1 MKVSASPDLMASMS
15 IGWYFGST
23 AMAAFGAIAIS
34 AGLGAVRTG
43 GRVFHASLIVG
54 LAYGGFGLATYAIYH
69 EAHFLGFVAIG
80 LLAVIGSVRAHW
92 PASIGQPG
100 EVLMPPRRIKCDRGS
115 CAGGRRGCAC
125 PGCATRRLLP
135 VDEAARQPDFFTF
148 RAQLLT
154 AVARHDAAALMA
166 VVHPNIKCDFGGGEG
181 KAFFEE
187 FWKPGAP
194 GSEVWAELAAVLALG
209 GTLDTPDSFVAPYV
223 HSRWPQGVDAFEHV
237 AVVGD
242 RVRIRTAP
250 RQDAEPTAVSSFEI
264 LPLARP
270 SGDTP
275 EGWTAVSA

>member
-1 MKVSASPDLMASMS
+1 ML
-15 IGWYFGST
+15 
-23 AMAAFGAIAIS
+23 
-34 AGLGAVRTG
+34 
-43 GRVFHASLIVG
+43 
-54 LAYGGFGLATYAIYH
+54 
-69 EAHFLGFVAIG
+69 
-80 LLAVIGSVRAHW
+80 
-92 PASIGQPG
+92 
-100 EVLMPPRRIKCDRGS
+100 PRRIKAAAVLALVVA
-115 CAGGRRGCAC
+115 AGVLARAA
-125 PGCATRRLLP
+125 ATRRLLP

-166 VVHPNIKCDFGGGEG
+166 VVHPNIKCDFGGGQG

-209 GTLDTPDSFVAPYV
+209 GTFDTPDSFVAPYV
-223 HSRWPQGVDAFEHV
+223 YSRWPQGVDGFEHV

-250 RQDAEPTAVSSFEI
+250 RQDAEPASVSSFEI

-270 SGDTP
+270 SVDTP
-275 EGWTAVSA
+275 EGWTAVRLEGEKIGFIASRFVRSPIDYRAYFSRTDGRWQMLTFIAGD

>member
-1 MKVSASPDLMASMS
+1 
-15 IGWYFGST
+15 
-23 AMAAFGAIAIS
+23 
-34 AGLGAVRTG
+34 
-43 GRVFHASLIVG
+43 
-54 LAYGGFGLATYAIYH
+54 
-69 EAHFLGFVAIG
+69 
-80 LLAVIGSVRAHW
+80 
-92 PASIGQPG
+92 
-100 EVLMPPRRIKCDRGS
+100 MPPRRIS
-115 CAGGRRGCAC
+115 AITVLAVVVAAGTLAQAA
-125 PGCATRRLLP
+125 ATRRLLP

-187 FWKPGAP
+187 HWKPGAP
-194 GSEVWAELAAVLALG
+194 GSEVWTELAAVLALG
-209 GTLDTPDSFVAPYV
+209 GTFDTPDSFVAPYV
-223 HSRWPQGVDAFEHV
+223 FSRWPRGVDGFEHV

-250 RQDAEPTAVSSFEI
+250 RQDAEPAAVSSFEI

-275 EGWTAVSA
+275 EEWTAVALAGKRIGYVASRFVRSPIGYRAFFARADGRWQMLMFIAGD

>member
-1 MKVSASPDLMASMS
+1 
-15 IGWYFGST
+15 
-23 AMAAFGAIAIS
+23 
-34 AGLGAVRTG
+34 
-43 GRVFHASLIVG
+43 
-54 LAYGGFGLATYAIYH
+54 
-69 EAHFLGFVAIG
+69 
-80 LLAVIGSVRAHW
+80 
-92 PASIGQPG
+92 
-100 EVLMPPRRIKCDRGS
+100 MPPRRIS
-115 CAGGRRGCAC
+115 AIAVLAVVVAAGTLAQAA
-125 PGCATRRLLP
+125 ATRRLLP

-209 GTLDTPDSFVAPYV
+209 GTLEHARFVCRALRAQPLAPGYG
-223 HSRWPQGVDAFEHV
+223 RFEHV

-250 RQDAEPTAVSSFEI
+250 RQDAETAAISSFEI

-275 EGWTAVSA
+275 EGWTAVTLEGEKIGYIASRFVRSPIDYRAHFSKTDGRWQMLMFIAGD

>member
-1 MKVSASPDLMASMS
+1 MAPRQ
-15 IGWYFGST
+15 I
-23 AMAAFGAIAIS
+23 GAIAALALVVA
-34 AGLGAVRTG
+34 AGTLGKA
-43 GRVFHASLIVG
+43 
-54 LAYGGFGLATYAIYH
+54 
-69 EAHFLGFVAIG
+69 E
-80 LLAVIGSVRAHW
+80 
-92 PASIGQPG
+92 
-100 EVLMPPRRIKCDRGS
+100 
-115 CAGGRRGCAC
+115 
-125 PGCATRRLLP
+125 ATRRLLP
-135 VDEAARQPDFFTF
+135 VDDAARQPDFFTF

-194 GSEVWAELAAVLALG
+194 DSEVWAELAAVLALG

-223 HSRWPQGVDAFEHV
+223 HSRWPQGVDGFEHV

-250 RQDAEPTAVSSFEI
+250 RQDAGTASISSFEI
-264 LPLARP
+264 LALARP

-275 EGWTAVSA
+275 DGWTAVTLAGHRIGYIASRFVRSPVDYRAHFSRTDGRWQMLTFIAGD

>member
-1 MKVSASPDLMASMS
+1 MLPRPIKVFAVLALVV
-15 IGWYFGST
+15 
-23 AMAAFGAIAIS
+23 AAG
-34 AGLGAVRTG
+34 V
-43 GRVFHASLIVG
+43 
-54 LAYGGFGLATYAIYH
+54 LA
-69 EAHFLGFVAIG
+69 
-80 LLAVIGSVRAHW
+80 RA
-92 PASIGQPG
+92 A
-100 EVLMPPRRIKCDRGS
+100 
-115 CAGGRRGCAC
+115 
-125 PGCATRRLLP
+125 ATRRLLP

-166 VVHPNIKCDFGGGEG
+166 VVHPNIKCDFGGGQG
-181 KAFFEE
+181 NAFFEE

-250 RQDAEPTAVSSFEI
+250 RQDAEPTSVSSFEI

-270 SGDTP
+270 SVDTP
-275 EGWTAVSA
+275 EGWTAVRLEGEKIGFIASRFVRSPIDYRAHFSRTDGRWQMLTFIAGD